1 MKARKRFKTAIAV
14 LLLTVM
20 LPMTMI
26 PSSATPPSPPTTRF
40 GGNAC
45 GVLFPDNIGLVIE
58 DQTVTYDI
66 TSLPTLDDD
75 DMLLGE
81 LPGGVRTDYSLY
93 NPTSEQI
100 DFEIFYQFTSIS
112 SGFSYVSG
120 TDAEAYAILIDG
132 QTAEARLEY
141 DTSKKDVD
149 PALREAIGM
158 TCGISIAAG
167 DRAVVSLTAPIYP
180 NIETEYEPYTYEY
193 FYDIACENAG
203 LFTGQIHV
211 RLNTPYYLVTNG
223 YQFDFEK
230 TEYGYSLTIQPREY
244 VNENLYVESGGFFF
258 TLCESES
265 PEKIEE
271 SSGLVFA
278 VILVLIIHA
287 IMQVIDA
294 VKNTFKTAFGFKK

>member
-1 MKARKRFKTAIAV
+1 MQARKRLKTFIAI

-66 TSLPTLDDD
+66 TSLPTLDDE

-112 SGFSYVSG
+112 SYYCYVSG

-132 QTAEARLEY
+132 ETAETRIEY
-141 DTSKKDVD
+141 DSD

-180 NIETEYEPYTYEY
+180 NIETNCEPYTYEY

-211 RLNTPYYLVTNG
+211 RLNTPYSLVTNG
-223 YQFDFEK
+223 YQFGFEK

-244 VNENLYVESGGFFF
+244 IDDNLYVESGGFYF

-294 VKNTFKTAFGFKK
+294 VKNAFKTAFGFKK